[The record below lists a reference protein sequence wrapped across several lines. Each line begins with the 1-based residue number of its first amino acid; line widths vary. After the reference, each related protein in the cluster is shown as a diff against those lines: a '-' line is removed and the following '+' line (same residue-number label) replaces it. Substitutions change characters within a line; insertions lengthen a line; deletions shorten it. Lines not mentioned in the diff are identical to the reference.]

1 MVKYFAL
8 GYLMIMAK
16 NILYQSTRGDKIHLN
31 FKEVIFEGLAPDGGL
46 YVPSYWPVIDHEEM
60 TNFSN
65 LSYQEIALYLIK
77 LFTDTSINDEELKN
91 IINESYS
98 KFSSEDITPLVK
110 LNDREYLLE
119 LFHGPTYAFKDVA
132 MQFIGNIMDFY
143 LNKDGGFVNI
153 LGATSGDTG
162 AAAIEGFDSVTNCNI
177 FILHPYNRISEVQK
191 KFMTTNYSKNVYN
204 VAIKGTFD
212 DCQNIIKDIFSD
224 LHFKRSNHLTAV
236 NSINWIRI
244 MCQIVYYFY
253 SMSRLNAKDKKILY
267 SVPTGNFGD
276 ILAGYISIKMGLNI
290 GKLNIATNENDILT
304 RTINSGEHLMRDVQT
319 TSSPSIDIQISSNFE
334 RLLFDLTKDH
344 DFVKNKM
351 DDLAKSGCYTIS
363 DKVLDQMKKTFC
375 SHSVSESEVNEIIN
389 SYNKKYG
396 LIVDPHTAVGLGSAA
411 QYSADYDICV
421 SLATAHPAKFKD
433 TVSKIIGNENFV
445 PDKVKNMMTLEDKLV
460 ILDNDVKVVKKFIKE
475 NI

>member
-1 MVKYFAL
+1 
-8 GYLMIMAK
+8 
-16 NILYQSTRGDKIHLN
+16 
-31 FKEVIFEGLAPDGGL
+31 
-46 YVPSYWPVIDHEEM
+46 
-60 TNFSN
+60 
-65 LSYQEIALYLIK
+65 
-77 LFTDTSINDEELKN
+77 
-91 IINESYS
+91 
-98 KFSSEDITPLVK
+98 
-110 LNDREYLLE
+110 
-119 LFHGPTYAFKDVA
+119 
-132 MQFIGNIMDFY
+132 
-143 LNKDGGFVNI
+143 
-153 LGATSGDTG
+153 
-162 AAAIEGFDSVTNCNI
+162 
-177 FILHPYNRISEVQK
+177 
-191 KFMTTNYSKNVYN
+191 
-204 VAIKGTFD
+204 
-212 DCQNIIKDIFSD
+212 
-224 LHFKRSNHLTAV
+224 
-236 NSINWIRI
+236 
-244 MCQIVYYFY
+244 
-253 SMSRLNAKDKKILY
+253 MSRLNAKDKKILY